1 MPTTKKKPSAKQTKP
16 PKKTATKKPTTKKP
30 TAKKVPA
37 KKATNA
43 KAKPK
48 SPAKKTTAKAKSAI
62 TTRRP
67 DSNQPPTVNLVN
79 SITQDV
85 LYLITELSNYAANLR
100 ALDRQRHNGVGLRR
114 LGFIEAAF
122 RLSTKFPQYFPHWL
136 NTAKFQADLDLF
148 NAVRSLVE
156 VCRSLEEKA
165 WNINVE
171 ASDMVYTDALE
182 YYSQVQDA
190 AERRIDSAE
199 SIYNELHGFFRSHG
213 NRNRDEP
220 TEQEVE
226 RDVKALLKGKKD
238 GKVVV
243 ENIKPKMAG
252 GKHKVIDETFKD
264 TAEFKETAEAS
275 IKE

>member
-1 MPTTKKKPSAKQTKP
+1 MAKTKP
-16 PKKTATKKPTTKKP
+16 TAKKP
-30 TAKKVPA
+30 TAKKPVA
-37 KKATNA
+37 KKATT
-43 KAKPK
+43 AKPK
-48 SPAKKTTAKAKSAI
+48 TATAKTSLAV
-62 TTRRP
+62 RRP
-67 DSNQPPTVNLVN
+67 DANQPPTVNLVN

-190 AERRIDSAE
+190 ARRRVDSAE
-199 SIYNELHGFFRSHG
+199 SIYNELHGFFRNMGPH
-213 NRNRDEP
+213 E
-220 TEQEVE
+220 TEQPTQKKVK
-226 RDVKALLKGKKD
+226 RDVDALLHGRKD
-238 GKVVV
+238 CEVIIK
-243 ENIKPKMAG
+243 NIKPKTTG
-252 GKHKVIDETFKD
+252 GKHEVIDETFKD
-264 TAEFKETAEAS
+264 SASFKETDEGS
-275 IKE
+275 ITE

>member
-1 MPTTKKKPSAKQTKP
+1 M
-16 PKKTATKKPTTKKP
+16 ATKKNTSSKKTTVAKKA
-30 TAKKVPA
+30 TAKKPATKKAPA

-43 KAKPK
+43 KAKP
-48 SPAKKTTAKAKSAI
+48 AI
-62 TTRRP
+62 RRP
-67 DSNQPPTVNLVN
+67 DANQPPDLVTLN
-79 SITQDV
+79 NMTSTILNIIQA
-85 LYLITELSNYAANLR
+85 LNNYAANLR

-114 LGFIEAAF
+114 LGFIEAAL

-136 NTAKFQADLDLF
+136 NTAKFQADLDIF

-190 AERRIDSAE
+190 ARRRVDSAE
-199 SIYNELHGFFRSHG
+199 SLYNELNGFFRSHG

-220 TEQEVE
+220 TEMEVE

-264 TAEFKETAEAS
+264 TAEFRETAEAS